1 MLTNFVSVLGILLVA
16 AFVVMGIYF
25 LVERIGGL
33 VAVKRWEKTHQSR
46 PNYIPYNHYERRSYI
61 PSNNH
66 CVKCS
71 REWTLSSLET
81 RINDIENK
89 LGFIDDEEDENL
101 VDIVKYLRHDVD
113 NITDAIKLHDDL
125 IKQLYSDR
133 DEDVNKIAD
142 QINRLDDIITNKS
155 EEDSDGAKLDA

>member
-25 LVERIGGL
+25 LVERVGGL

-46 PNYIPYNHYERRSYI
+46 PNYIPYNHYVRRSYI
-61 PSNNH
+61 PSNDH

-71 REWTLSSLET
+71 REWTLASLET
-81 RINDIENK
+81 RMRNIENK

-101 VDIVKYLRHDVD
+101 VDIVKYLREDVNNILSTIKSHD
-113 NITDAIKLHDDL
+113 NL

-142 QINRLDDIITNKS
+142 QINRLDDIVSNKS
-155 EEDSDGAKLDA
+155 EEDSDAANKSK